1 MNTKYKFS
9 SIALLAA
16 ALTFSS
22 CEKALEVT
30 PKQSVD
36 IATALNSRENVN
48 AAIIGVYS
56 RFKSARVYGRDM
68 IAFPEALA
76 DNGRYTNK
84 SGRLANEARNL
95 HGAHFSNWQNYYYAI
110 NDINLAL
117 EAIPQLNVIPAVTD
131 AEKDNWEGQLYF
143 MRALSYFDLV
153 RMYAYDPGTGSVVG
167 ANDKGG
173 VPLVTTGVKTLG
185 DAVLR
190 LPARASVSDVYKQ
203 IYADLKAAEAKLGNL
218 GTSPATANK
227 QAAQALLAR
236 AALYNKDYA
245 TAKEYADKVITT
257 SGARL
262 LTASGYVN
270 GWRNR
275 INQESLFEV
284 TFTINAENIGV
295 NESLQTSFT
304 TLVVS
309 GNRSQTGGFGDLVPT
324 NTLLAD
330 LGITVAS
337 NGNNAASITARTTD
351 VRNQLYELGTTG
363 RGVPYVETTK
373 YFGKNGSINLD
384 NVPLIRISEMFL
396 IRAEAMSTVGS
407 PVFDE
412 TAARLD
418 LIKIKENRYSDYAGS
433 TRATADLALTGAA
446 LRNEIL
452 RQRRIEFAFEG
463 HRFFDLKRLGMD
475 LVKSPHYSNVPFTD
489 YRILPSIPT
498 REIDGNPNLVN
509 NSGY

>member
-1 MNTKYKFS
+1 MKFTYKIS
-9 SIALLAA
+9 SIALLAT

-22 CEKALEVT
+22 CENAIEVD
-30 PKQSVD
+30 PRQSID
-36 IATALNSRENVN
+36 IETALNSRENIN
-48 AAIIGVYS
+48 AAITGIYS

-76 DNGRYTNK
+76 DNGRFTNK
-84 SGRLANEARNL
+84 SGRLANEARNI
-95 HGAHFSNWQNYYYAI
+95 HGAHFGNWQNYYYAI

-131 AEKDNWEGQLYF
+131 AEKNAWEGQLYF

-153 RMYAYDPGTGSVVG
+153 KIYAYDPGTEGTVNS
-167 ANDKGG
+167 KGG
-173 VPLVTTGVKTLG
+173 VPLLTTGVKSIN

-190 LPARASVSDVYKQ
+190 LPSRATTAEVYDQ
-203 IYADLKAAEAKLGNL
+203 IFADLKAAEAKLGNI

-236 AALYNKDYA
+236 AALYRKDYA
-245 TAKEYADKVITT
+245 TAKEYADKVIASHGT
-257 SGARL
+257 RL
-262 LTASGYVN
+262 MTADGYVN

-275 INQESLFEV
+275 INPESLFEV

-304 TLVVS
+304 TLVTA

-337 NGNNAASITARTTD
+337 NGNNAAAITARTSD
-351 VRNQLYELGTTG
+351 VRNLLYELGTTG

-373 YFGKNGSINLD
+373 YLGKNGSINLD
-384 NVPLIRISEMFL
+384 NVPVLRISEMYL
-396 IRAEAMSTVGS
+396 IRAEAQSTVGS

-412 TAARLD
+412 AAARAD
-418 LIKIKENRYSDYAGS
+418 LKKIKENRYVGYATS
-433 TRATADLALTGAA
+433 TMAATDLTLTGAS
-446 LRNEIL
+446 LRSEIL
-452 RQRRIEFAFEG
+452 RQRRIEFAYEG
-463 HRFFDLKRLGMD
+463 HRFFDLKRLAMD
-475 LVKSPHYSNVPFTD
+475 LVKSPHYTNVPFTD
-489 YRILPSIPT
+489 YRILPAIPT
-498 REIDGNPNLVN
+498 RELDGNPNLVN